1 MIAMTVTIELPG
13 EELVEMAP
21 RYHSLRQGKTIENY
35 CIEPVL
41 CSLES
46 EGDKKIEQI
55 LKDWLDQVC
64 AEEEAAAA

>member
-1 MIAMTVTIELPG
+1 MTVTIELPG
-13 EELVEMAP
+13 EELVEMAL

-35 CIEPVL
+35 CIESVL
-41 CSLES
+41 CSWES

>member
-1 MIAMTVTIELPG
+1 
-13 EELVEMAP
+13 MAL

-35 CIEPVL
+35 CIESVL